1 MLAGA
6 LGVLAQAPIHAFPAL
21 WLSFPVLVLLID
33 RSADETPVRR
43 LRSAAWIGWCFGF
56 GYFLAGL
63 WWIGSAFLVD
73 AAAFAWLIPIAVTA
87 LPAGLALFMALGCAA
102 ATLLWRPGA
111 WRIAGL
117 AVALTASEWLRGHML
132 TGFPWLSF
140 GYGLAA
146 TDTLMQAA
154 SLVGLNGLTFLAV
167 MIFSAP
173 AAALGRK
180 GRPRS
185 GLAFLAATLVLF
197 AGLAAFGALRLAGAS
212 VADVPNI
219 RLRLVQPA
227 VDQSLKWLP
236 ENQLKNFDDLLALSR
251 GPTPRGDAATADPA
265 AGPTTLVVWP
275 ETATPFALADDG
287 YALAAAGAAIGPKG
301 ILAAGSVRVEP
312 GPDPA
317 SEPRYFNSLLFI
329 DPSGAVRGL
338 YDKVHLVPFGEYVP
352 FQGLLGALGLGSL
365 SHVVGGF
372 SAGTDSRV
380 ITLPG
385 LPAFEPLICYE
396 IIFPDEVLAAAARG
410 PRPAFFLNVTNDA
423 WFGDTIG
430 PQQHFAQARFR
441 SVEQGIPLVRDANTG
456 ISAIVDGYGQV
467 RQFLPVGARGALEG
481 ALPAVLASTI
491 YGKLGN
497 FPLVLICAI
506 IMICSITVRL
516 RRLH

>member
-6 LGVLAQAPIHAFPAL
+6 LGALAQAPVHAFPVL
-21 WLSFPVLVLLID
+21 WLSFPLLVLLID
-33 RSADETPVRR
+33 PATDAPPLRR
-43 LRSAAWIGWCFGF
+43 LRAAAWVGWCYGF

-73 AAAFAWLIPIAVTA
+73 AAAFAWLIPVAVTA
-87 LPAGLALFMALGCAA
+87 LPAGLALFMALGTAV
-102 ATLLWRPGA
+102 ATLLWRPGP

-117 AVALTASEWLRGHML
+117 AVALTGSEWLRGHIL

-146 TDTLMQAA
+146 TDTLMQTA

-167 MIFSAP
+167 LLFAAP
-173 AAALGRK
+173 AAALGRQ
-180 GRPRS
+180 GRPRD
-185 GLAFLAATLVLF
+185 GLAFVGATLLGL
-197 AGLAAFGALRLAGAS
+197 AGLAAFGAIRLASAN
-212 VADVPNI
+212 VADVPDV

-227 VDQSLKWLP
+227 IDQALKWLP
-236 ENQLKNFDDLLALSR
+236 ENRLKNFEDMLALSR
-251 GPTPRGDAATADPA
+251 GPAPTSDTATADPA
-265 AGPTTLVVWP
+265 ADPTTLVVWP

-287 YALAAAGAAIGPKG
+287 YALAAAGAAIGPKS

-312 GPDPA
+312 GPDPTA
-317 SEPRYFNSLLFI
+317 EPRYFNSLLFI
-329 DPSGAVRGL
+329 DPSGAVRSL

-352 FQGLLGALGLGSL
+352 FQGVLGALGLGSL
-365 SHVVGGF
+365 SNVVGGF
-372 SAGTDSRV
+372 SAGTDNRL

-396 IIFPDEVLAAAARG
+396 IIFPDEVLAGAARG
-410 PRPAFFLNVTNDA
+410 QRPAFFLNVTNDA
-423 WFGDTIG
+423 WFGDTAG
-430 PQQHFAQARFR
+430 PYQHFAQARLR
-441 SVEQGIPLVRDANTG
+441 AVEQGIPLVRDANTG
-456 ISAIVDGYGQV
+456 ISAIVDGYGKV
-467 RQFLPVGARGALEG
+467 RQFLPLGARGAVEG
-481 ALPAVLASTI
+481 PLPGALASTI

-506 IMICSITVRL
+506 IVICSITVRL